1 MVNIGNHNVIRYNEN
16 DTSFFEV
23 SFFLI
28 KGAYN
33 EINHYNSNEGS
44 PNR

>member
-1 MVNIGNHNVIRYNEN
+1 MVNIGNHSVIRSNEN
-16 DTSFFEV
+16 DTSKNEV